1 MQDSSTFFKCLCFIF
16 LNCFTAHLDAQNGGV
31 ANNWFFGVNAGV
43 NFSTGAP
50 VSIAGPISTNE
61 GVSVISDINGN
72 LLFSTDGITVY
83 DRNNTPMPNG
93 FGLFGDPSSSQS
105 GVIVPNPASPTQ
117 FYIFTAAAE
126 AGSFSAYDGIAYSI
140 VDMTLNG
147 GLGDVTIKNTPL
159 VHPAAEK
166 ITAVKHCNGID
177 FWVICH
183 EWETDAFYAYQLTPT
198 GINPPV
204 VSNVGSL
211 YTAANGGTAATIGYL
226 KASPN
231 GKRLAAAI
239 YNIPNNNL
247 EVFDFDN
254 ITGVVSN
261 PIYIPTIGGGYG
273 IAFSPDNTK
282 LYATLFS
289 TTVSDLMQYDLTAA
303 NIPASAYTVSSG
315 SYYGALQLGPN
326 GKVYLSPGLS
336 AFLDV
341 VNNPNVAGAGC
352 NYAANAVSLSPN
364 SCNFGLPNFP
374 DNLIYSNFSLGND
387 ICATSA
393 TLDAGSG
400 WVAYSWS
407 TGATTQTINVTQTG
421 MYWAQVT
428 NSCGT
433 VFKDTINVISTTST
447 LDLGNDITICAGSV
461 ILDAGPGANNY
472 LWSTGATSQTISV
485 SASGAYSVQ
494 KIEACGVLKD
504 TIQVNISPAV
514 ISNVAI
520 GQISCFGG
528 TTTITVNAAGGSGG
542 FQYSLYGTYQNS
554 NVFTN
559 VSGGLYSLLVKD
571 AVGCVSATSVLV
583 NEPVEITGHIT
594 SNGIACFGGVAD
606 IIASI
611 HGGTAPLT
619 YTLNGGAPQSS
630 NNFSVPAGTYS
641 VVVED
646 ANGCMFVTNTLVV
659 NEPPAI
665 AATLSATTLPC
676 FGDTSTLT
684 VTASGG
690 TPPLEY
696 SLQGINYQN
705 ANTFQLPAGD
715 YAVVIRDANGCIFLT
730 NSLTIATP
738 QAIGATLS
746 ATPIPCHNG
755 TTNLSATAWNG
766 TPPYLYSLNNT
777 PYQSA
782 NNFPNLTGGNYT
794 INVQDANG
802 CISPNYNINII
813 NPLAI
818 SILANADTACF
829 GKTTVLDIKVSG
841 GTGNLAVTLNGNPS
855 PAQANVNVNAG
866 NYTINVQD
874 SNLCTAT
881 LTLNIPEYAPI
892 QLQVLNIDS
901 AYCNKANGAATILAT
916 GGSEGFTYTWFT
928 NPAQYGANLQQAAK
942 GTYSVR
948 VQDAKGCRLD
958 SSLKIPHILPP
969 IAQFT
974 SVPTNTTPTLSEN
987 EQIQFTAFTANAYS
1001 FSWSFGDG
1009 TFSDLQNP
1017 LHSFYNEGT
1026 YPVTLTAYDVHK
1038 ECSANY
1044 TLIYNIED
1052 FWNHFFIP
1060 NVFTPNGDTQFDK
1073 WVIES
1078 YPYESVTVKV
1088 FDRWG
1093 MDIFETNDLSKSWNG
1108 TNANGK
1114 ACADG
1119 VYFYYVK
1126 VQNLKNESREF
1137 KGNVTLMR

>member
-1 MQDSSTFFKCLCFIF
+1 
-16 LNCFTAHLDAQNGGV
+16 
-31 ANNWFFGVNAGV
+31 
-43 NFSTGAP
+43 
-50 VSIAGPISTNE
+50 
-61 GVSVISDINGN
+61 
-72 LLFSTDGITVY
+72 
-83 DRNNTPMPNG
+83 
-93 FGLFGDPSSSQS
+93 
-105 GVIVPNPASPTQ
+105 
-117 FYIFTAAAE
+117 
-126 AGSFSAYDGIAYSI
+126 
-140 VDMTLNG
+140 
-147 GLGDVTIKNTPL
+147 
-159 VHPAAEK
+159 
-166 ITAVKHCNGID
+166 
-177 FWVICH
+177 
-183 EWETDAFYAYQLTPT
+183 
-198 GINPPV
+198 
-204 VSNVGSL
+204 
-211 YTAANGGTAATIGYL
+211 
-226 KASPN
+226 
-231 GKRLAAAI
+231 LAAAI
-239 YNIPNNNL
+239 YNIPNNNI

-254 ITGVVSN
+254 VTGIVSN
-261 PIYIPTIGGGYG
+261 PVYIPTVGDGYG
-273 IAFSPDNTK
+273 IAFSPNSTK

-289 TTVSDLMQYDLTAA
+289 TTLSALMQYDLTAA
-303 NIPASAYTVSSG
+303 NIPASAYTVANG
-315 SYYGALQLGPN
+315 SFFGALQLGPN
-326 GKVYLSPGLS
+326 GKVYLSPGLA

-341 VNNPNVAGAGC
+341 VNNPNVAGVGC
-352 NYAANAVSLSPN
+352 NYVANAVSLTPN

-387 ICATSA
+387 ICGTNA

-400 WVAYSWS
+400 WVSYNWS
-407 TGATTQTINVTQTG
+407 TGATTQTVNVLQTG
-421 MYWAQVT
+421 TYWAQVT

-433 VFKDTINVISTTST
+433 VFTDTINVVSGSTPLS
-447 LDLGNDITICAGSV
+447 LGSDITICSGSAT
-461 ILDAGPGANNY
+461 LDAGPGGSSY
-472 LWSTGATSQTISV
+472 LWSTGATSQTINIV
-485 SASGAYSVQ
+485 TSGTYFVQ
-494 KIEACGVLKD
+494 KTEACAVLKD
-504 TIQVNISPAV
+504 TIQVTISP
-514 ISNVAI
+514 VAIPSVTI

-528 TTTITVNAAGGSGG
+528 TTTVTVNVAGGAGN
-542 FQYSLYGTYQNS
+542 FQYSLYGGVYQNS
-554 NVFTN
+554 NIFTN
-559 VSGGLYSLLVKD
+559 VSGGLYSLLIKD
-571 AVGCVSATSVLV
+571 GTGCISSTSVLV
-583 NEPVEITGHIT
+583 NEPAEITGHIT

-611 HGGTAPLT
+611 HGGIAPLS
-619 YTLNGGAPQSS
+619 YSLNGGAPQTT
-630 NNFSVPAGTYS
+630 NNFSVTAGTYS
-641 VVVED
+641 VLVTD
-646 ANGCMFVTNTLVV
+646 ANGCIFMTNTLVL

-665 AATLSATTLPC
+665 TASLSATTLPC
-676 FGDTSTLT
+676 FGDISTLT

-690 TPPLEY
+690 TGNLEY

-705 ANTFQLPAGD
+705 GNTFQLPAGD

-746 ATPIPCHNG
+746 ATPILCHDE
-755 TTNLSATAWNG
+755 TSNLSATAWNG
-766 TPPYLYSLNNT
+766 TPPYLYSLNNA
-777 PYQSA
+777 PFQSA

-802 CISPNYNINII
+802 CTSPNYNINIV

-829 GKTTVLDIKVSG
+829 GKTTVLGLNVSG

-855 PAQANVNVNAG
+855 PAQANVNLSAG

-881 LTLNIPEYAPI
+881 TNLNIPEYAPI
-892 QLQVLNIDS
+892 NFQIVTLDS

-916 GGSEGFTYTWFT
+916 GGSESFTYTWFT
-928 NPAQYGANLQQAAK
+928 TPPQYGASLQQVTK

-958 SSLKIPHILPP
+958 SLLKIPHILPP

-974 SVPTNTTPTLSEN
+974 SVPTNTTATLSEN
-987 EQIQFTAFTANAYS
+987 ENIQFTAFTANAYS

-1009 TFSDLQNP
+1009 LFSDLQNP
-1017 LHSFYNEGT
+1017 IHSFYNEGT

-1038 ECSANY
+1038 ECSANF

-1073 WVIES
+1073 WMIES
-1078 YPYESVTVKV
+1078 YPYQSITVKV

-1108 TNANGK
+1108 ATANGK
-1114 ACADG
+1114 ACSEG